1 MCFELENEIGCVDA
15 KEEYS
20 SAARDDQKTPLG
32 LFVKIRDQPIAH
44 CAREVPLSQGIA
56 VFRGV
61 IGSRNHKGCS
71 LN

>member
-20 SAARDDQKTPLG
+20 SAARDDQKTPLS
-32 LFVKIRDQPIAH
+32 LFVEIRDQPIAH
-44 CAREVPLSQGIA
+44 CACEVPLAQGIT